1 MTSSIRIRIRRG
13 RRAALAVALGSVLAL
28 TATACGDDG
37 SGSAGEKGEEGSGKG
52 TITFWDNNGGV
63 RTDVWKQIIADFE
76 NSHPDIKVK
85 YVGVPAASVQSK
97 YDTAIQG
104 GGLPD
109 VGGVGTAML
118 AEVAAQGALEPLD
131 DRISG
136 SPLNGK
142 LNTKFLESVKAA
154 GGDGRTY
161 TVPTSANNGT
171 LWYRTDLF
179 GAAKLDPPTTW
190 TKFYKAADKLT
201 DKGKNAFGY
210 TIRGGEGSIAQA
222 LDAMYGQSGITS
234 FWNGDRTTVND
245 PKNVAA
251 LEKYVGLY
259 KKDTPSAD
267 VNNDFTKMV
276 AQWDSGT
283 IGMLSH
289 NLGSYTDHEKALKG
303 KFRGIPNPTLD
314 DGTRVQVSNPV
325 DGLRAVQVQQEQGRR
340 LEVHRV
346 RRLARVQQQVEPGRG
361 AGAGE
366 HRGRA
371 GRMGAGV
378 RADQA
383 RRRGAGRIQHE
394 DRAVAVLPSGLEHHL
409 QGRQRAEL
417 PEGTARKAERE
428 GIPGPD
434 GRPAEPGA
442 RGLEEEPLTARVV
455 ASGGGCGSVVAGR
468 AVPASLDGSSCAK
481 ALFVSLTR
489 RQVSSAALAAV
500 PLVRKS
506 RRESRTLYIAG
517 DSTAA
522 QKYADAAPGTGWGM
536 ALPFFL
542 RKAVRSPTTR

>member
-1 MTSSIRIRIRRG
+1 MKSSIRRS
-13 RRAALAVALGSVLAL
+13 RRAATAVALGSVLAL

-37 SGSAGEKGEEGSGKG
+37 SGGAGDKGNEGSGKG

-76 NSHPDIKVK
+76 KKYPDIKVK

-118 AEVAAQGALEPLD
+118 AEIAAQGALEPLD
-131 DRISG
+131 SRISSG
-136 SPLNGK
+136 SLNGR
-142 LNTKFLESVKAA
+142 LNAKFLESVKAA
-154 GGDGRTY
+154 GGDEKTY

-179 GAAKLDPPTTW
+179 TAAGLEAPTTW
-190 TKFYKAADKLT
+190 TKFYTAAGKLT
-201 DKGKNAFGY
+201 DKGKNKFGY

-222 LDAMYGQSGITS
+222 LDATYGQSGITS

-289 NLGSYTDHEKALKG
+289 NLGSYADHEKALSG
-303 KFRGIPNPTLD
+303 KFKGLPNPTLD

-325 DGLRAVQVQQEQGRR
+325 DGLGLFKSSKNKSAAWKFIEFAASHESNSKWNETAGQVPANTEAAQDAWVQQSEPT
-340 LEVHRV
+340 
-346 RRLARVQQQVEPGRG
+346 RLAAEALNG
-361 AGAGE
+361 AGTKIVQLPYYLPDWNTISKADNEPNFQKVLLGKMSAKE
-366 HRGRA
+366 FLD
-371 GRMGAGV
+371 ML
-378 RADQA
+378 ADQ
-383 RRRGAGRIQHE
+383 
-394 DRAVAVLPSGLEHHL
+394 LN
-409 QGRQRAEL
+409 
-417 PEGTARKAERE
+417 
-428 GIPGPD
+428 
-434 GRPAEPGA
+434 
-442 RGLEEEPLTARVV
+442 
-455 ASGGGCGSVVAGR
+455 
-468 AVPASLDGSSCAK
+468 
-481 ALFVSLTR
+481 
-489 RQVSSAALAAV
+489 
-500 PLVRKS
+500 
-506 RRESRTLYIAG
+506 
-517 DSTAA
+517 AA
-522 QKYADAAPGTGWGM
+522 QADW
-536 ALPFFL
+536 
-542 RKAVRSPTTR
+542 KKNH

>member
-1 MTSSIRIRIRRG
+1 MTSSIRIRRS

-76 NSHPDIKVK
+76 NTYPDIKVK

-142 LNTKFLESVKAA
+142 LNATFLESVKAA

-234 FWNGDRTTVND
+234 FWKGDRTTVND

-259 KKDTPSAD
+259 KKATPSAD

-325 DGLRAVQVQQEQGRR
+325 DGLGLFKSSRNKAAAWKFIEFAASPASNSKWNRVAGQVPANTEAARDAWVQESEPTKLAAEALSGSSTKIVQLPYYLPDWNTISKADNESNFQKVLLGKLSAKEF
-340 LEVHRV
+340 LD
-346 RRLARVQQQVEPGRG
+346 L
-361 AGAGE
+361 
-366 HRGRA
+366 
-371 GRMGAGV
+371 M
-378 RADQA
+378 ADQLNEA
-383 RRRGAGRIQHE
+383 H
-394 DRAVAVLPSGLEHHL
+394 
-409 QGRQRAEL
+409 
-417 PEGTARKAERE
+417 
-428 GIPGPD
+428 
-434 GRPAEPGA
+434 
-442 RGLEEEPLTARVV
+442 
-455 ASGGGCGSVVAGR
+455 
-468 AVPASLDGSSCAK
+468 
-481 ALFVSLTR
+481 
-489 RQVSSAALAAV
+489 
-500 PLVRKS
+500 
-506 RRESRTLYIAG
+506 
-517 DSTAA
+517 
-522 QKYADAAPGTGWGM
+522 ADW
-536 ALPFFL
+536 
-542 RKAVRSPTTR
+542 KKNH